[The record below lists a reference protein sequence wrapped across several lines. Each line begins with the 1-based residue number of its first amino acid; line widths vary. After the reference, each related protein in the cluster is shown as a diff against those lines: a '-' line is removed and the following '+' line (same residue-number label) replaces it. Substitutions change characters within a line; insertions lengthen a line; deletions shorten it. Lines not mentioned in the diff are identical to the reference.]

1 MEQLNRIEI
10 RGVVGS
16 VKLSIVNEKQ
26 MVRFS
31 VVTNYAYKDK
41 EGAPVIEE
49 TWHNVVAFE
58 GRTLRDLSKIEKGS
72 RIQVIGRLRMGKYTG
87 MDGIDRTTVE
97 ILAQRYALMDPKGEF
112 QYEFPD

>member
-16 VKLSIVNEKQ
+16 VKFSVINERQ
-26 MVRFS
+26 MARFS

-41 EGAPVIEE
+41 EGVPVIES

-58 GRTLRDLSKIEKGS
+58 GRNIKDLTKIERGS
-72 RIQVIGRLRMGKYTG
+72 RIQVIGRLKISKYTG
-87 MDGIDRTTVE
+87 MDGIDKTTVE
-97 ILAQRYALMDPKGEF
+97 ILAQRFALMDPNAEF